1 MRPRGE
7 SMDVQLKE
15 LIDRIKSEGIQNAE
29 QESEKIIK
37 EAQEKAKK
45 IVSDAEQEA
54 DRLKKEAEE
63 EVRRMEYTGRES
75 LKQAGRDLLLSLEK
89 RLQSVFDSVIYTA
102 TAEQMKGDTL
112 RTFIQKLLD
121 NWDEDVSQVELL
133 LPEKELEQL
142 DKGLRDKLS
151 AQLAQGMEIKPLSG
165 VEAGFQLAYKDGSAY
180 YNFSAEGIAE
190 ILSAFLNPKL
200 AEILKEAARKEE

>member
-1 MRPRGE
+1 
-7 SMDVQLKE
+7 MDVQLKE